1 MSGRI
6 LIADT
11 SSASRILLRARLAT
25 ARYAVAMAAT
35 GEEVMAALRTERPDL
50 LIADATLPDTTGVA
64 LLRRI
69 RADAGLARLP
79 VILLTD
85 TGDDAARIEALE
97 AGADEFLVKPVD
109 GVTLMARVRS
119 IFRASETEEALDRR
133 RVTVKELG
141 FAEAATGFTG
151 PATLAFVGASP
162 AAAAGWAEG
171 LAGLVRAR
179 ISAMGPDEALTV
191 ADTGPAPDLFLVAA
205 DLALP
210 GDGLRLLV
218 DLRSRAATRYAAI
231 LVLHRKGDSDA
242 AAMALDL
249 GADDIL
255 PAGFQPAELAIRI
268 RKQLRRKADS
278 DRLRATVEDGLR
290 LAVTDH
296 LTGLYNRR
304 YALAHLDRMAEAA
317 RGSGRPFAVMVAD
330 VDRFKAVNDTFGH
343 AAGDA
348 VLAEIAARLRDNL
361 RPGDMVARFGGEEF
375 LIAMRDSDAAGA
387 AAAAD
392 RLRRIVA
399 ASPIAV
405 ASLRAELTATVSIG
419 VAVADPRDAAD
430 TIPAL
435 IDRAD
440 HALLAAKAEGR
451 NQVSLA
457 RPAA

>member
-11 SSASRILLRARLAT
+11 SSASRILLRARLAGAHYT
-25 ARYAVAMAAT
+25 VTVAAT
-35 GEEVMAALRTERPDL
+35 GAEVMAALNSDRPDL
-50 LIADATLPDTTGVA
+50 LIADERLPDLDGVT
-64 LLRRI
+64 LLRNL
-69 RADAGLARLP
+69 RADPALARLP

-85 TGDDAARIEALE
+85 TGADAARIAALE

-109 GVTLMARVRS
+109 SVTLMARVRS
-119 IFRASETEEALDRR
+119 IFRTSETEEALDRR
-133 RVTVKELG
+133 RVTVQEMG
-141 FAEAATGFTG
+141 FAEGATGFAAA
-151 PATLAFVGASP
+151 PSLAFVAATP
-162 AAAAGWAEG
+162 AEAQGWATG
-171 LAGLVRAR
+171 LAGLVRAPIR
-179 ISAMGPDEALTV
+179 SLGPDEALTL

-205 DLALP
+205 DLARP

-231 LVLHRKGDSDA
+231 LVLHRKSDSDG

-249 GADDIL
+249 GANDIL
-255 PAGFQPAELAIRI
+255 AVGFQPAELAIRI
-268 RKQLRRKADS
+268 RTQLRRKADA
-278 DRLRATVEDGLR
+278 DRLRASVEDGLR

-304 YALAHLDRMAEAA
+304 YAMAHLQRMAESA
-317 RGSGRPFAVMVAD
+317 RASARPFAVMVAD
-330 VDRFKAVNDTFGH
+330 VDRFKTVNDTFGH
-343 AAGDA
+343 ATGDA

-375 LIAMRDSDAAGA
+375 LIAMPDTGFVSAAS
-387 AAAAD
+387 AAD
-392 RLRRIVA
+392 RLRRIV
-399 ASPIAV
+399 SDTDIAV
-405 ASLRAELTATVSIG
+405 PSRPGGLAATISIG
-419 VAVADPRDAAD
+419 VAVAQPGID
-430 TIPAL
+430 TTLPDL

-440 HALLAAKAEGR
+440 QALLAAKADGR

>member
-11 SSASRILLRARLAT
+11 SSASRILLRARLAEAHYT
-25 ARYAVAMAAT
+25 VMVAAT
-35 GEEVMAALRTERPDL
+35 GAEVMAALHADRPDL
-50 LIADATLPDTTGVA
+50 LIADERLPDLDGATLMRT
-64 LLRRI
+64 L
-69 RADAGLARLP
+69 RADPALARLP

-85 TGDDAARIEALE
+85 TGADAARIAALE

-109 GVTLMARVRS
+109 SVTLMARVRS

-133 RVTVKELG
+133 RVTVQEMG
-141 FAEAATGFTG
+141 FAEGTAGFTAA
-151 PATLAFVGASP
+151 PSLAFV
-162 AAAAGWAEG
+162 AATPTEAQDWAEG
-171 LAGLVRAR
+171 LNGLVRAPIR
-179 ISAMGPDEALTV
+179 TLGPDEALTL

-205 DLALP
+205 DLARP

-231 LVLHRKGDSDA
+231 LVLHRKDDSDG

-249 GADDIL
+249 GANDIL
-255 PAGFQPAELAIRI
+255 AVGFQPAELAIRI
-268 RKQLRRKADS
+268 RTQLRRKTDA
-278 DRLRATVEDGLR
+278 DRLRASVEDGLR

-304 YALAHLDRMAEAA
+304 YAMANLQRMAETARAA
-317 RGSGRPFAVMVAD
+317 ARPFAVMVAD

-375 LIAMRDSDAAGA
+375 LIAMPDTGDVA
-387 AAAAD
+387 AATAGD
-392 RLRRIVA
+392 RLRRIV
-399 ASPIAV
+399 SETDIVVPG
-405 ASLRAELTATVSIG
+405 RPGGLTATISIG
-419 VAVADPRDAAD
+419 VAVAQPGTD
-430 TIPAL
+430 TALPDL

-440 HALLAAKAEGR
+440 QALLAAKADGR